1 VTKAQRKTKNEG
13 QILTFGKIDL
23 SVEIGKIK
31 LKNPVMVASGTFG
44 CGEEYAQFFD
54 INRLGALVTKTI
66 TLEARE
72 GNLPPRTVETPSG
85 LLNAIGLENPGVDKF
100 IEEKISFLR
109 KLRIPVIVSIA
120 GAEIEE
126 YAALARRLSK
136 IEEISGLELNIS
148 CPNVKGKIFAQDEK
162 ATFKVVEA
170 VKKVTDT
177 TIITKL
183 SPNVTDITGIAR
195 AAEDAGSDAI
205 SLVNTFLGM
214 AIDIETEKPKLGGV
228 TGGLSGPAIK
238 PIALR
243 MVWEVAEKVSVPVI
257 GMGGITDTA
266 DALEFLIA
274 GAKAVAVGTANF
286 VNPVAA
292 VEIVEGI
299 KKWRG
304 RKKCY

>member
-1 VTKAQRKTKNEG
+1 M
-13 QILTFGKIDL
+13 TFDKIDL
-23 SVEIGKIK
+23 SVKIGKIK

-66 TLEARE
+66 TLEPRE
-72 GNLPPRTVETPSG
+72 GNPSPRTVETPSG
-85 LLNAIGLENPGVDKF
+85 MLNAIGLENPGVEKF

-120 GAEIEE
+120 GVEVEE
-126 YAALARRLSK
+126 YVALAGRLSK

-162 ATFKVVEA
+162 ITFNLVKA
-170 VKKVTDT
+170 VKKATDV

-195 AAEDAGSDAI
+195 AAEDAGSDAV

-214 AIDIETEKPKLGGV
+214 AIDVKTKRPKLGV
-228 TGGLSGPAIK
+228 VAGGLSGPAIK

-243 MVWEVAEKVSVPVI
+243 MVWEVAKRVSIPVI
-257 GMGGITDTA
+257 GMGGIMTTD

-286 VNPVAA
+286 VNPAA
-292 VEIVEGI
+292 ALEIVEGI
-299 KKWRG
+299 EKWYG
-304 RKKCY
+304 RRKSTVHGLSNRLV